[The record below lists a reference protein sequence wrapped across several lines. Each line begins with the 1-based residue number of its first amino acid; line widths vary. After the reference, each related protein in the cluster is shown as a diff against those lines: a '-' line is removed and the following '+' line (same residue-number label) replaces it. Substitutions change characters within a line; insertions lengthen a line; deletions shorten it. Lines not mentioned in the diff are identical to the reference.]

1 MKTQI
6 LSPNIAANTTRPG
19 RERGEP
25 NRRDAWLCTTN
36 TYMPLVASESVLRPV
51 SVVLLHGFLGDRRDL
66 EPLRRALAPSF
77 GCITYDLPGHG
88 DTAHLADKAEK
99 SSEGNAI
106 LHGLVA
112 ALEGLRQPS
121 GVALVGY
128 SLGARLAL
136 QVAVLRPDLV
146 TAVVALGGSPGLV
159 DEASREARLAR
170 DRDLASK
177 LREMEPAAFALW
189 LREEWYARAS
199 RAA

>member
-1 MKTQI
+1 MRLFFQKSI
-6 LSPNIAANTTRPG
+6 YLSIYVHVAFPHITCELA
-19 RERGEP
+19 
-25 NRRDAWLCTTN
+25 LH
-36 TYMPLVASESVLRPV
+36 MPLVASEPVLRPV

-77 GCITYDLPGHG
+77 GCTTLDFPGHG
-88 DTAHLADKAEK
+88 DTAHLADRAEE
-99 SSEGNAI
+99 SSEGDTLLA
-106 LHGLVA
+106 GLVA
-112 ALEGLRQPS
+112 ALEGLRRPS

-146 TAVVALGGSPGLV
+146 TAVVALGGNPGLA
-159 DEASREARLAR
+159 EGASREARLAR
-170 DRDLASK
+170 DRDLASR
-177 LREMEPAAFALW
+177 LREMDPAAFASW

>member
-1 MKTQI
+1 MKSHS

-19 RERGEP
+19 WTE
-25 NRRDAWLCTTN
+25 RRDAWLCTTN
-36 TYMPLVASESVLRPV
+36 TYMPLVASEPVLRPV

-77 GCITYDLPGHG
+77 GCITLDLPGHG
-88 DTAHLADKAEK
+88 DTAHLADKAEE
-99 SSEGNAI
+99 SSEGNA
-106 LHGLVA
+106 LLARLVA
-112 ALEGLRQPS
+112 ALEGLRRPS

-159 DEASREARLAR
+159 DGASREARLAR
-170 DRDLASK
+170 DRDLASR
-177 LREMEPAAFALW
+177 LREMDPAAFALW
-189 LREEWYARAS
+189 LREEWYARAL

>member
-1 MKTQI
+1 
-6 LSPNIAANTTRPG
+6 
-19 RERGEP
+19 
-25 NRRDAWLCTTN
+25 
-36 TYMPLVASESVLRPV
+36 MPLVASESVLRPV

-77 GCITYDLPGHG
+77 GCITLDLPGHG
-88 DTAHLADKAEK
+88 DTAHLADKAEE
-99 SSEGNAI
+99 SSEGNA
-106 LHGLVA
+106 LLARLVA
-112 ALEGLRQPS
+112 ALEGLRRPS

-170 DRDLASK
+170 DRDLASR
-177 LREMEPAAFALW
+177 LREMDPAAFALW
-189 LREEWYARAS
+189 LREEWYARAL